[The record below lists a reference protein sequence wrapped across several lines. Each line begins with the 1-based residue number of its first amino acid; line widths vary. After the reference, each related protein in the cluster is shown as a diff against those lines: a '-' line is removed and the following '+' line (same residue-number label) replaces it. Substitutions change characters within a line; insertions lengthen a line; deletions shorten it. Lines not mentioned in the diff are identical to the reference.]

1 MMNENNIRQLIER
14 FLNAETTLEEE
25 QALYEYFSV
34 GNASK
39 RSWTSQA
46 AKPSGIPDD
55 LKPYIEVFQSFAAVK
70 GIDKPVTKS
79 TPAWVIALR
88 TVTSMAAVFLIGL
101 FLFVNEET
109 PEAPQLTTASTQTEY
124 MSNLCDQEFQIPSNS
139 TPRELYMCYL
149 ETRDCKSPQAE
160 QPSTYNLIKK
170 MIYENEH

>member
-1 MMNENNIRQLIER
+1 MNENNIRQLIER

-46 AKPSGIPDD
+46 AKPSDIPDD
-55 LKPYIEVFQSFAAVK
+55 LKPYIEAFQSFAAVK

-109 PEAPQLTTASTQTEY
+109 PEAPQMTTATIQTEY
-124 MSNLCDQEFQIPSNS
+124 MPNPCEGS

-149 ETRDCKSPQAE
+149 EQKRE
-160 QPSTYNLIKK
+160 QPKTYSLIKK

>member
-25 QALYEYFSV
+25 QTLYEYFQGENV
-34 GNASK
+34 AN
-39 RSWTSQA
+39 
-46 AKPSGIPDD
+46 D
-55 LKPYIEVFQSFAAVK
+55 LKPYSETFQGFAAVK

-101 FLFVNEET
+101 FLFVNGET
-109 PEAPQLTTASTQTEY
+109 PEAPQMTTATTQTEY
-124 MSNLCDQEFQIPSNS
+124 MPDLCEGS

-149 ETRDCKSPQAE
+149 EQKRE
-160 QPSTYNLIKK
+160 QPKTYSLIKR

>member
-25 QALYEYFSV
+25 QTLYEYFSV

-39 RSWTSQA
+39 RCIVGNASERSWTSQA
-46 AKPSGIPDD
+46 AKPSDIPDD
-55 LKPYIEVFQSFAAVK
+55 LKPYREAFQSFAVVK

-109 PEAPQLTTASTQTEY
+109 PETPQMTTATAQTEY
-124 MSNLCDQEFQIPSNS
+124 MPDLCEGS

-149 ETRDCKSPQAE
+149 EQKRE
-160 QPSTYNLIKK
+160 QPKTYSLIKR

>member
-1 MMNENNIRQLIER
+1 MMNENYIRQLIER

-25 QALYEYFSV
+25 QTLYEYFSV

-39 RSWTSQA
+39 RC
-46 AKPSGIPDD
+46 IPDD
-55 LKPYIEVFQSFAAVK
+55 LKPYCEAFQGFAAVK

-88 TVTSMAAVFLIGL
+88 TVTSMAAIFLIGL

-109 PEAPQLTTASTQTEY
+109 PEAPHLITATTQTDY
-124 MSNLCDQEFQIPSNS
+124 MPKLCEGN
-139 TPRELYMCYL
+139 TPRDLYMCYL
-149 ETRDCKSPQAE
+149 EQKRE
-160 QPSTYNLIKK
+160 QPKTYSLIKK

>member
-25 QALYEYFSV
+25 QTLYEYFSV
-34 GNASK
+34 GNASE
-39 RSWTSQA
+39 RY
-46 AKPSGIPDD
+46 IPDD
-55 LKPYIEVFQSFAAVK
+55 LKPYSEVFQSFAAVK

-88 TVTSMAAVFLIGL
+88 TVTSMAAIFLIGL

-109 PEAPQLTTASTQTEY
+109 PETPQMTTATAQTEY
-124 MSNLCDQEFQIPSNS
+124 MPDLCEGS

-149 ETRDCKSPQAE
+149 EQKRE
-160 QPSTYNLIKK
+160 QPKTYSLIKR

>member
-25 QALYEYFSV
+25 QTLYEYFQDENV
-34 GNASK
+34 A
-39 RSWTSQA
+39 
-46 AKPSGIPDD
+46 DD
-55 LKPYIEVFQSFAAVK
+55 LKPYREVFQSFAAVK
-70 GIDKPVTKS
+70 DIDKPVTKS

-109 PEAPQLTTASTQTEY
+109 PEVPQMTTATIQTEY
-124 MSNLCDQEFQIPSNS
+124 MPDLCEGS

-149 ETRDCKSPQAE
+149 EQKRE
-160 QPSTYNLIKK
+160 QPKTYSLIKR